1 MHPRATKFFTS
12 FSFNNFKTNYERSGW
27 LGTPRPRE
35 IHLSTN
41 SYTNN
46 FAYEPS
52 MDRPIE
58 FRATTERDFSLDPDF
73 PYDVRAKMNTEL
85 NSNEILTR
93 VPKPFSSLAL
103 LSSSLICSVSERK
116 REGKETM
123 GAHRD
128 VQLKNGKSCAA
139 KYLSLSPRP
148 FLRQSL
154 SPPVSRVLSFSI
166 PSPPLATWRRNSKL
180 YFN

>member
-1 MHPRATKFFTS
+1 MSSPSFAEKWGKSEKMVFSLQRGRATIAISRALWPSCLIFCFSKFMKRGFLVPPSSLALVLLLTRSKYSISCYYGKGLFT
-12 FSFNNFKTNYERSGW
+12 
-27 LGTPRPRE
+27 
-35 IHLSTN
+35 
-41 SYTNN
+41 
-46 FAYEPS
+46 
-52 MDRPIE
+52 
-58 FRATTERDFSLDPDF
+58 LD
-73 PYDVRAKMNTEL
+73 YDVRAKMNTEL

-93 VPKPFSSLAL
+93 VPKPFFCLGP
-103 LSSSLICSVSERK
+103 LSSSLICSVSQRK

-123 GAHRD
+123 GAQGD

-166 PSPPLATWRRNSKL
+166 PSPSLAT
-180 YFN
+180 